1 MATPTTGNTTSYELA
16 VGVKLN
22 IDELIYM
29 NSPMDLPLTLG
40 VDAQDSMVVGK
51 APVDQ
56 TEFKWMTE
64 NILRPRVLIAAAA
77 TTGQTAID
85 VTTNE
90 GRRFGTGDM
99 VRVMRGSGAQ
109 ELAQVTGVATS
120 QVTLVRGYQ
129 STTAGSLVTG
139 DVIIGV
145 GTALAEGSDPS
156 AARVR
161 DRDMVTNYTEIF
173 GPYKLHMTGTEQV
186 VSKYGVSNEWAK
198 QLFNRQ
204 RELMMHIE
212 QALLYGVAFNDTT
225 NKIRG
230 TGGLYHFNTTNVD
243 STSTQLTVAAIT
255 ALQQTCFN
263 LGDVPSTLIVNPV
276 SLADLNDTENTSRL
290 RVVELDSRRGRRRVD
305 VLDTEYGTMTVL
317 RNRYVHPHN
326 AFLVKPDGITR
337 RILRPLAYEPLA
349 KTGDSDLAQIVC
361 EEGFEIKGS
370 QHMAT
375 LTKLTAYTA
384 V

>member
-1 MATPTTGNTTSYELA
+1 MATPTVGNTTSYELA

-40 VDAQDSMVVGK
+40 VDAQDTMVVGK
-51 APVDQ
+51 APVDE
-56 TEFKWMTE
+56 TSFYWMTE

-77 TTGQTAID
+77 TTSETAIT
-85 VTTNE
+85 VTTGE

-99 VRVMRGSGAQ
+99 VRVMRASGAQ
-109 ELAQVTGVATS
+109 EIAQVTGVATS
-120 QVTLVRGYQ
+120 TVTLVRGYQ
-129 STTAGSLVTG
+129 SSTAGSLVTG
-139 DVIIGV
+139 DVIIGI

-212 QALLYGVAFNDTT
+212 QALLYGVAFNDTS

-243 STSTQLTVAAIT
+243 STSTQLTVAAIS

-263 LGDVPSTLIVNPV
+263 AGDVPSTLIVNPV
-276 SLADLNDTENTSRL
+276 SLADLNDTENTTRM
-290 RVVELDSRRGRRRVD
+290 RVVEMDSRRGRRRVD
-305 VLDTEYGTMTVL
+305 VLDTEYGTMSII
-317 RNRYVHPHN
+317 RDRYVFPHN

-337 RILRPLAYEPLA
+337 RVLRPLMYEPLA
-349 KTGDSDLAQIVC
+349 KTGDSDLAQIVS

-375 LTKLTAYTA
+375 LTKLTSYTG